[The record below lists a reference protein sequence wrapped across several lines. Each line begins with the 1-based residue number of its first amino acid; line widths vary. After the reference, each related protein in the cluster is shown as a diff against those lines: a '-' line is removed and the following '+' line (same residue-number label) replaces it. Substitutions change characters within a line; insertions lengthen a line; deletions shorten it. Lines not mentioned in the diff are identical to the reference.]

1 MKIIFNHH
9 IRNWYWQIYDE
20 LSRNYRV
27 IIPDIYKKERFWED
41 SQILDSLEETI
52 RENNE
57 SNFIFD
63 FKVDLLELI
72 RWKNRNINKPI
83 VVFAVNAIMRPYLA
97 KMSVFADIW
106 YVERYAKPTL
116 EKYNRDNLI
125 YRGLAANP
133 YILYPLN
140 LEKVYDLSFI
150 GRHYGERAYWLNI
163 IQKFAKKSNLKCI
176 FPLGHGEKMHLDQ
189 ETINQIYNQS
199 KINLAFAPKE
209 PPGRIVNLRT
219 FEICISG
226 NFQLMQYTPVIE
238 DFFEIDEEI
247 VCWKN
252 KNELFEKILYYI
264 ENGEERE
271 KIAEKGYKRAIK
283 DHTWTKRFEDLNSF
297 LKLRKKD
304 DLSKYKVIIDET
316 IGKQV
321 KKEIT
326 IDLEL
331 NENRQNL
338 ELVKL
343 FLKKRGYRKK
353 KEITVKEKLKIT
365 LKDKSFY
372 FKPNLKNFLF
382 VEIYGKTMM
391 IIEVFPENFEIGI
404 NDWEKLKKIIYLKEN
419 EDSSLPQIGVLT
431 NGKQWIIK
439 DFKNNKWLK
448 NLPSRNTLKNLANIQ
463 SFVIIKFIQKIR
475 NNYQRYE
482 LGKILLFFNLKRYL
496 KLFYDRIEKIIRRL
510 LKSPRVQLFN

>member
-20 LSRNYRV
+20 LSRNYQV
-27 IIPDIYKKERFWED
+27 IIPDVYKKEQFYED
-41 SQILDSLEETI
+41 SLILDSLEETI
-52 RENNE
+52 KDNND

-63 FKVDLLELI
+63 FKVDLPELI

-116 EKYNRDNLI
+116 EKFNRENLI

-150 GRHYGERAYWLNI
+150 GRHYGERGYWLNVV
-163 IQKFAKKSNLKCI
+163 QKFAKKSNLKCI
-176 FPLGHGEKMHLDQ
+176 LPLSHGDKMHLDQ
-189 ETINQIYNQS
+189 KTINQIYNQS
-199 KINLAFAPKE
+199 RINLSFAPKE

-219 FEICISG
+219 FEICMSG
-226 NFQLMQYTPVIE
+226 NFQLMQYSPIIE

-252 KNELFEKILYYI
+252 KNDLFDKILYYI
-264 ENGEERE
+264 ENEEERE
-271 KIAEKGYKRAIK
+271 KIAEKGYKRAVK
-283 DHTWTKRFEDLNSF
+283 DHTWTKRFEDLNTY
-297 LKLRKKD
+297 LKLKKKD
-304 DLSKYKVIIDET
+304 DLSKYKVIIAET
-316 IGKQV
+316 MGKQ
-321 KKEIT
+321 KENK

-331 NENRQNL
+331 KKVKQNL
-338 ELVKL
+338 ELIKL
-343 FLKKRGYRKK
+343 FLKKRGYREK
-353 KEITVKEKLKIT
+353 KEITVIEKFKIT
-365 LKDKSFY
+365 LKEKSVY
-372 FKPNLKNFLF
+372 FKPNIKNFLF
-382 VEIYGKTMM
+382 VEIYRKTMM
-391 IIEVFPENFEIGI
+391 IIEVLHENTEIKI
-404 NDWEKLKKIIYLKEN
+404 NDWENLKKIIYLKEN
-419 EDSSLPQIGVLT
+419 EDASLAQIGILT

-448 NLPSRNTLKNLANIQ
+448 NIPSRDTLKNLANIH
-463 SFVIIKFIQKIR
+463 SFVIIKVIQKIR
-475 NNYQRYE
+475 NSYKRYE
-482 LGKILLFFNLKRYL
+482 LGKILPFIKLKRNL
-496 KLFYDRIEKIIRRL
+496 KLFYDRIEKVIGSL

>member
-1 MKIIFNHH
+1 LKIIFNHH

-20 LSRNYRV
+20 LNRNYQVV
-27 IIPDIYKKERFWED
+27 IPEVYKKDSIYED
-41 SQILDSLEETI
+41 SQILDSLEETTKD
-52 RENNE
+52 NNDC
-57 SNFIFD
+57 NFIFD
-63 FKVDLLELI
+63 FKVDLPELI
-72 RWKNRNINKPI
+72 RWKNRDINKPI

-116 EKYNRDNLI
+116 EKFNRENLI

-163 IQKFAKKSNLKCI
+163 LQKFAKKNNLKCI
-176 FPLGHGEKMHLDQ
+176 LPLGHGEKMHLDQ
-189 ETINQIYNQS
+189 KIINQIYNQS
-199 KINLAFAPKE
+199 RINLSFAPKE

-219 FEICISG
+219 FEICMSG
-226 NFQLMQYTPVIE
+226 NFQLMQYTPIIE

-252 KNELFEKILYYI
+252 KNDFFDKILYYI

-283 DHTWTKRFEDLNSF
+283 DHTWTKRFEDLNSY
-297 LKLRKKD
+297 LKLKKKA
-304 DLSKYKVIIDET
+304 DLSKYKIIIDET
-316 IGKQV
+316 IGKQA

-326 IDLEL
+326 VDLEL
-331 NENRQNL
+331 NENSQNL
-338 ELVKL
+338 EIVKL

-353 KEITVKEKLKIT
+353 KEITDKERFKIT
-365 LKDKSFY
+365 LKEKSFY

-391 IIEVFPENFEIGI
+391 IIEVLPENIEIGF

-419 EDSSLPQIGVLT
+419 EDSSLAQIGVLT

-448 NLPSRNTLKNLANIQ
+448 NFPSRNTLKNLANIQ

-482 LGKILLFFNLKRYL
+482 LGRILLFFNLKRYL
-496 KLFYDRIEKIIRRL
+496 KLFYDRIEKVIRRL
-510 LKSPRVQLFN
+510 LKSPRAQLFN